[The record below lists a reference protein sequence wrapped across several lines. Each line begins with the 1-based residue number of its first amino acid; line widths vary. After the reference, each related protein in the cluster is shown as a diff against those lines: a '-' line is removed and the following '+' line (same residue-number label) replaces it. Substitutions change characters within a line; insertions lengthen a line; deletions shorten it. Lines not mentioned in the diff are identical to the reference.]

1 MAAEAVLFPP
11 QPLFMVDRSWQRRGR
26 KVSQSKDFE
35 NSSRVPEITIT
46 VLNGYKASQ
55 KRGQGPAIANGNA
68 TAKPTQVTNR
78 QFLSYQPQT
87 IGKKDKRCRKKA
99 SVKQDIGRVGR
110 PSESSRSSALA
121 PLLLILQRNFR
132 NMHPSPPDQSQGPH
146 RRFTLCLIQN
156 WARLKSFS
164 PIVRQSLPRIFLR

>member
-26 KVSQSKDFE
+26 KVSRSKDFE

-121 PLLLILQRNFR
+121 PPAA
-132 NMHPSPPDQSQGPH
+132 HPAEEFSEHASLSTRSISRSTSPVYTVLDPELGA
-146 RRFTLCLIQN
+146 FE
-156 WARLKSFS
+156 K
-164 PIVRQSLPRIFLR
+164 FLAYCSSIPS